1 MSSFCLQSSINL
13 FVHSENGVEN
23 SVVPDQTAPKE
34 QSDLGLHCLLKPTCS
49 CISVNHGNYTFRD
62 SMSEEDKQMFWRNVQ
77 CTVEKDVIRT
87 DRSHPYFRGEN
98 NPNIEV
104 LK

>member
-1 MSSFCLQSSINL
+1 MN
-13 FVHSENGVEN
+13 
-23 SVVPDQTAPKE
+23 D
-34 QSDLGLHCLLKPTCS
+34 
-49 CISVNHGNYTFRD
+49 
-62 SMSEEDKQMFWRNVQ
+62 EDKQQFWRNVQ

-98 NPNIEV
+98 NPNIEI

>member
-1 MSSFCLQSSINL
+1 M
-13 FVHSENGVEN
+13 EN
-23 SVVPDQTAPKE
+23 SVIPDQTAPEE
-34 QSDLGLHCLLKPTCS
+34 QSDLVLHCLLKHICS
-49 CISVNHGNYTFRD
+49 YISGNHSNYIFRD

>member
-1 MSSFCLQSSINL
+1 MKITCLSNPLNAKGRCRTEWANVMHIYIFSIIDTHWLMNL
-13 FVHSENGVEN
+13 F
-23 SVVPDQTAPKE
+23 
-34 QSDLGLHCLLKPTCS
+34 LC
-49 CISVNHGNYTFRD
+49 FRD
-62 SMSEEDKQMFWRNVQ
+62 SMSDEEKEQFWRNVQ